1 MPHVTIK
8 LYPGKTEEQK
18 IRLTEAI
25 TREMMEILG
34 SGTNAISVGFEEI
47 ASESW
52 KDEVY
57 LPEIKASWDR
67 LYKKPGYEM

>member
-34 SGTNAISVGFEEI
+34 SGANAISVGFEEI